1 MPYKDAE
8 QKREWERLH
17 RKERR
22 ARRRE
27 LRREEAAREEPRPE
41 APSLFGDASSSLLP
55 LAAGGTLATY
65 NPKLAIGAGG
75 LTLAVAIFHKKDW
88 SWWIVGMFLLVVGVF
103 IHWNLKMEGK

>member
-1 MPYKDAE
+1 MPYKDVE

-27 LRREEAAREEPRPE
+27 LRREEAAWEEPRPE
-41 APSLFGDASSSLLP
+41 AQSLFGGASSLLLP
-55 LAAGGTLATY
+55 FAAGGALAAY

-75 LTLAVAIFHKKDW
+75 LTLAVAIFYRKDLN
-88 SWWIVGMFLLVVGVF
+88 WWIVGMFLLVVGVF
-103 IHWNLKMEGK
+103 IQWNLKTEEE

>member
-41 APSLFGDASSSLLP
+41 AQSLLAVRVVCCFLLLP
-55 LAAGGTLATY
+55 EGRWQPSIPNSLLV
-65 NPKLAIGAGG
+65 PVVSRWQLPFSIRRIGAGG
-75 LTLAVAIFHKKDW
+75 L
-88 SWWIVGMFLLVVGVF
+88 S
-103 IHWNLKMEGK
+103 ECSC

>member
-17 RKERR
+17 RTERR

-27 LRREEAAREEPRPE
+27 LRREQAVRDEPRPE
-41 APSLFGDASSSLLP
+41 GQSLLGGASSLLLP
-55 LAAGGTLATY
+55 LAAGGALAAY

-75 LTLAVAIFHKKDW
+75 LTLAVAIFYKKDW
-88 SWWIVGMFLLVVGVF
+88 SWWIVGMFVLVVGVF
-103 IHWNLKMEGK
+103 IQWNLKTEGE